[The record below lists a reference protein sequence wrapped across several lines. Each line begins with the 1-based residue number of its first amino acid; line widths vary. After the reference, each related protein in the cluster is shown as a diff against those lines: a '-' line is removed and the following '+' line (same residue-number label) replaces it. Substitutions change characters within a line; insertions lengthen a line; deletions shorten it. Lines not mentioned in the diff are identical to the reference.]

1 MIVFHPSIPHCNRA
15 LNPLLV
21 CFHRA
26 YNQCTGEFPIN
37 TTHSTSVASL
47 TPSPHTLRAQQ
58 RLLELIRVC
67 THIHNIHIHEHVR
80 SLVHLDQ
87 KKNNNTNCT
96 NHSDIKMEDQK
107 SQMCCGN
114 DWLHSAVRSLSS
126 RYHNLKR
133 CWKADV
139 MRKHACQLFEHIT
152 LCLW

>member
-1 MIVFHPSIPHCNRA
+1 MIVFHPSIPHCNCA

-21 CFHRA
+21 WFHRA

-87 KKNNNTNCT
+87 KNNNNTQLHKPFRHKDGRSKEPNVLWERLT
-96 NHSDIKMEDQK
+96 TFSRQEPEQQVSQLKKMLK
-107 SQMCCGN
+107 S
-114 DWLHSAVRSLSS
+114 
-126 RYHNLKR
+126 
-133 CWKADV
+133 
-139 MRKHACQLFEHIT
+139 
-152 LCLW
+152 